1 MLGLDK
7 LLSGLGDAPR
17 VLLDELKTIRSADVV
32 LQTRV
37 NGQPGPE
44 LVVHCVTQ
52 PDEGQEVLLNRLGLE
67 IPNQIKRFQS
77 ESRTTATVAVGETCG
92 RKHRLVLT
100 VFEGRQGMSH
110 QVNRMNLSR
119 IGFKRRTPAVR
130 RLVALAAAGLAA
142 ALFTGPTLSAANLT
156 WDPNQTHTGSDS
168 NGSWDFNFPPGSAS
182 RYQG

>member
-67 IPNQIKRFQS
+67 IPNQIKRFQY
-77 ESRTTATVAVGETCG
+77 ESRTTATVAVG
-92 RKHRLVLT
+92 
-100 VFEGRQGMSH
+100 
-110 QVNRMNLSR
+110 
-119 IGFKRRTPAVR
+119 
-130 RLVALAAAGLAA
+130 AG
-142 ALFTGPTLSAANLT
+142 
-156 WDPNQTHTGSDS
+156 GS
-168 NGSWDFNFPPGSAS
+168 PM
-182 RYQG
+182 